1 MSEKNN
7 ESVPVSQVKDEKSQG
22 VKPVEDNKKVNDEP
36 KTDDKSKVSEVKT
49 DKPKVIEVKTDDSK
63 NAVNKVQPQQGF
75 RKKNKP
81 DRWGLAYIYSSFNNT
96 LVTITDIT
104 GAETIA
110 KSSAGVITDQGRQQ
124 GNPYP
129 AMQAATRVGEEA
141 SEKGLTGV
149 HVLVR
154 APGGNKSKTPG
165 QGAQPAIRAL
175 IRAGLRIGK
184 IRDVTPVPHDKSRQK
199 GGRRGRRV

>member
-1 MSEKNN
+1 M
-7 ESVPVSQVKDEKSQG
+7 G
-22 VKPVEDNKKVNDEP
+22 G
-36 KTDDKSKVSEVKT
+36 
-49 DKPKVIEVKTDDSK
+49 I
-63 NAVNKVQPQQGF
+63 
-75 RKKNKP
+75 
-81 DRWGLAYIYSSFNNT
+81 AYIYSSFNNT
-96 LVTITDIT
+96 LVTVTDIT
-104 GAETIA
+104 GAETIS
-110 KSSAGVITDQGRQQ
+110 KCSSGIITDQGRQQ

-129 AMQAATRVGEEA
+129 AMQAATRAGEDA
-141 SEKGLTGV
+141 IDKGLTGV

-184 IRDVTPVPHDKSRQK
+184 IRDVTPLSHDKSRQK

>member
-1 MSEKNN
+1 MEVEVGAVKVSA
-7 ESVPVSQVKDEKSQG
+7 PVDQVASG
-22 VKPVEDNKKVNDEP
+22 VLKKKV
-36 KTDDKSKVSEVKT
+36 
-49 DKPKVIEVKTDDSK
+49 
-63 NAVNKVQPQQGF
+63 
-75 RKKNKP
+75 KKLI
-81 DRWGLAYIYSSFNNT
+81 WGIAYMYSSFNNT

-110 KSSAGVITDQGRQQ
+110 KCSSGIITDQGRQQ

-129 AMQAATRVGEEA
+129 AMQAATRAGEEA
-141 SEKGLTGV
+141 IDKGLTGV
-149 HVLVR
+149 HVFVR

-175 IRAGLRIGK
+175 IRAGLKIGK
-184 IRDVTPVPHDKSRQK
+184 IRDVTPLPHDKSRQK